1 MGKLM
6 RLTFFGLLLAVIV
19 SPAAAQDDFNLEAEI
34 MTCAGCHGEEGVPVQ
49 PDYPI
54 IWGQEYFY
62 LYTQLRDYGAGRRE
76 HEIMTAIAANYSR
89 DQAKLIAEYFA
100 GLEWPGISA
109 ATAEGDIALANKGIT
124 GGQCSACHGKW
135 QGDSRIPRVAGQ
147 QASYL
152 EKTMN
157 DFKNE
162 ERMNAPDKISTMKQ
176 LNDQTIEAL
185 ARFLAALEV
194 LDGQ

>member
-1 MGKLM
+1 M
-6 RLTFFGLLLAVIV
+6 RLTFLSLLLAVFV
-19 SPAAAQDDFNLEAEI
+19 CPAAAQDDFNLESEI
-34 MTCAGCHGEEGVPVQ
+34 AMCAGCHGAEGIPIE

-62 LYTQLRDYGAGRRE
+62 LYTQLRDYNAGRRE
-76 HEIMTAIAANYSR
+76 HEIMTPIAANYSR
-89 DQAKLIAEYFA
+89 DQAKRIAEYFA
-100 GLEWPGISA
+100 GLEWPEISA
-109 ATAEGDIALANKGIT
+109 AIEEGDPALANKGIT

-152 EKTMN
+152 EKTMK
-157 DFKNE
+157 DFKSE
-162 ERMNAPDKISTMKQ
+162 MRMNAPDKISTMKQ
-176 LNDQTIEAL
+176 LDDETIEAL
-185 ARFLAALEV
+185 SRFLASLEV